1 MFFARIQSVVV
12 IRCLSPNQVA
22 SWSVHSGVFRASRLD
37 FRHSEFPW
45 FPYDSSTYSPSMR
58 FCPFRRFLAKAATNI
73 ELASLDCAPPSGFL
87 DLLTVYS
94 AFAISA
100 LSHTESVRRVLL
112 SEVSPSPEPPRLSP
126 RLPSCLARCPPSR
139 RPRGLRR
146 ALSSSESV
154 GGVNVE
160 LDESSSFV
168 STR

>member
-1 MFFARIQSVVV
+1 MLFARIQSFVV
-12 IRCLSPNQVA
+12 IRCLPPSQVA
-22 SWSVHSGVFRASRLD
+22 SESVHHNVFRASRLD

-45 FPYDSSTYSPSMR
+45 FPYDSSTHSPSMR
-58 FCPFRRFLAKAATNI
+58 FGPFRRFLAKAATNI

-126 RLPSCLARCPPSR
+126 RLPSCLARRPPSH

-146 ALSSSESV
+146 ALLFDESV
-154 GGVNVE
+154 GQVKFE
-160 LDESSSFV
+160 LVESSSFV